1 VDGPLFVN
9 LSILADRPVA
19 PLGVERPGL
28 ISPVQSRTV
37 AMFAEHPLAD
47 PKIQRYRDY
56 ARQRQMTL
64 GDLLLENRIIF
75 LEGVINDSA
84 ANMAVMKFLFLQY
97 ENRSQGISFYINSPG
112 GSVSSTLAIYDTMQ
126 FIDCPVATYC
136 IGMAASGA
144 AVLLAGGAKG
154 RRFCLPHS
162 KVMIH
167 QPYGQVGGQVSD
179 IEIQAEE
186 ILKSR
191 QVINEIIAKHT
202 GQPVER
208 VAKDTDRDRYLTAS
222 QAKEYGL
229 VDEVVGHIPIS
240 EVKAHTPPAP

>member
-1 VDGPLFVN
+1 
-9 LSILADRPVA
+9 
-19 PLGVERPGL
+19 
-28 ISPVQSRTV
+28 
-37 AMFAEHPLAD
+37 MFAEHPLAD

-75 LEGVINDSA
+75 LEGVIRDDT
-84 ANMAVMKFLFLQY
+84 ANNAVMKFLFLQY

-112 GSVSSTLAIYDTMQ
+112 GSVSATLAIYDTMQ
-126 FIDCPVATYC
+126 FIDCPIATYC

-144 AVLLAGGAKG
+144 AVLLAGGHKG

-191 QVINEIIAKHT
+191 HVINEILSKHT
-202 GQPVER
+202 GQPIER
-208 VAKDTDRDRYLTAS
+208 VAKDTERDRYLSAI

-229 VDEVVGHIPIS
+229 VDEVVGHIPSS
-240 EVKAHTPPAP
+240 EVKAHTPPPA